1 MNHEKPK
8 FKFFAK
14 TTYGWERKLTDKA
27 LEVFNKRRP
36 EKILIGCTVDPNA
49 VLNSVPYE
57 SSYTREGYKPFDKLM
72 KDMPVD
78 L

>member
-8 FKFFAK
+8 FKFFSK

-27 LEVFNKRRP
+27 LEAFNKRRP
-36 EKILIGCTVDPNA
+36 EKILIGCMVDPNTI
-49 VLNSVPYE
+49 PYE
-57 SSYTREGYKPFDKLM
+57 SAYTREGYKPFEKLM
-72 KDMPVD
+72 KDIPVD